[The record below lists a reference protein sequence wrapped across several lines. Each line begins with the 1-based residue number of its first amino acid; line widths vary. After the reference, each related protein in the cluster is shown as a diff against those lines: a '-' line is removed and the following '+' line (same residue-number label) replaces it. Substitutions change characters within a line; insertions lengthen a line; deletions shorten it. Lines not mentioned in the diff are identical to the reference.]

1 VIYNRLFIADEVK
14 KLNILKRWED
24 MIDLLRRSRN
34 IDGFGKSMDQIMDD
48 TRRAALKDLK

>member
-1 VIYNRLFIADEVK
+1 VIYSRLFIADEVK